1 MLFDTHLHLIYP
13 NRLRYPWLNDVPAL
27 NKPYQYEDYERDAAR
42 FGIIGSMHMEVDVAP
57 AYWNPETRIREKRI
71 FKSRSLL
78 PHDLWQRVKIK

>member
-42 FGIIGSMHMEVDVAP
+42 SVSLGPCIWKST
-57 AYWNPETRIREKRI
+57 WLQRISKLKQI
-71 FKSRSLL
+71 
-78 PHDLWQRVKIK
+78 W